1 MEKEPQLHE
10 LDNEIASKIPAKWR
24 DFGIHLG
31 LPASKLDQIS
41 TEENNQCQNCFRRVF
56 RECQSQNLDR
66 SWSIILRI
74 LRKDAV
80 GELALATEL
89 EERLLNKGE

>member
-1 MEKEPQLHE
+1 METEPRLHE
-10 LDNEIASKIPAKWR
+10 LDNEIVSKIPAKWR

-31 LPASKLDQIS
+31 VPASKLDQIS
-41 TEENNQCQNCFRRVF
+41 TEENNQCQRCFRRVF
-56 RECQSQNLDR
+56 REWQSQNWDR

-80 GELALATEL
+80 GELTLARKL